1 MDLASVPEIGP
12 ELLDL
17 LDQPTTLARRSEA
30 RQTVLNWG
38 HTLRVARTI
47 FAPCQGGLAVRDHPS
62 LEQHR
67 RVVRYAFG
75 AGPVSLRRIPMR
87 LFGFNYC
94 RRCLDPPIPEAP
106 ATADESHAA
115 LCAVRLG
122 EWMPTWIPTHMYCQ
136 KCRNLNAPRPPPAP
150 VPAPPHN
157 KLCIVRTQYGFDRLQ
172 YDRYNYYEYRCD
184 VKECAVHARPCPVH
198 SSSPCRFCPRCQCR
212 EGCHH
217 CVECNGVQCEHA
229 TLHHVLKQEELCR
242 TTLEAQYNVERGL
255 VELLMSTRD
264 DVERQSRPGAQ
275 SATMDPTDS
284 MRWMFTNLHLSEFQL
299 GNRVWYWAIHQKNG
313 DTVMNV
319 LLMLLQYQTRIV
331 PSWIMT
337 PSIVQ
342 ELFSAIK
349 SERAQKLD
357 NIGAIS
363 ELVMKLLEA
372 SELKSEEAQLHATTR
387 TIREAVQMQ
396 AVHQGIQKLTHEM
409 VELEA
414 ALLRRVE
421 QFNPAAQ
428 RLANEDEICELMRL
442 QIYL

>member
-212 EGCHH
+212 EGCR
-217 CVECNGVQCEHA
+217 ERDQAQGARASRERPGVDGRQC
-229 TLHHVLKQEELCR
+229 LPQGQESKAR
-242 TTLEAQYNVERGL
+242 APRFQIDGL
-255 VELLMSTRD
+255 VLLSPRLNQNVGGEPTAL
-264 DVERQSRPGAQ
+264 ERRQWS
-275 SATMDPTDS
+275 
-284 MRWMFTNLHLSEFQL
+284 LH
-299 GNRVWYWAIHQKNG
+299 
-313 DTVMNV
+313 
-319 LLMLLQYQTRIV
+319 
-331 PSWIMT
+331 
-337 PSIVQ
+337 
-342 ELFSAIK
+342 
-349 SERAQKLD
+349 
-357 NIGAIS
+357 
-363 ELVMKLLEA
+363 
-372 SELKSEEAQLHATTR
+372 
-387 TIREAVQMQ
+387 
-396 AVHQGIQKLTHEM
+396 
-409 VELEA
+409 
-414 ALLRRVE
+414 
-421 QFNPAAQ
+421 PA
-428 RLANEDEICELMRL
+428 
-442 QIYL
+442 